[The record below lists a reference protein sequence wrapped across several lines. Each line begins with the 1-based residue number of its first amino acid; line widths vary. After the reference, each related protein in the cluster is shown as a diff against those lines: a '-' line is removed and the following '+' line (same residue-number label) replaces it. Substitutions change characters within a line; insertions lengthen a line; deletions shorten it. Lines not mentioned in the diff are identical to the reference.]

1 MCGGEE
7 AKVTARLGGDEGA
20 ETSTWELEE
29 AEESGGSAVEKGF
42 SSSKGSIV
50 ACTDLIVSRTSS

>member
-1 MCGGEE
+1 MRGGGEE
-7 AKVTARLGGDEGA
+7 DRVAGWFGGDDGA

-42 SSSKGSIV
+42 SSSKGSMGQME
-50 ACTDLIVSRTSS
+50 